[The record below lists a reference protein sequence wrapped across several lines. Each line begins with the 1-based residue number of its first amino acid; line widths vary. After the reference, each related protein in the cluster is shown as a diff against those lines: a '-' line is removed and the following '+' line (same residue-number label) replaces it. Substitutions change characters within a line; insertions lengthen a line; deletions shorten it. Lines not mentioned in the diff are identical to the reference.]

1 MHVCAFVSAHTPFV
15 FPENWVNCWYQLWCM
30 ALLFRF
36 SLTMHVIV
44 IGDCFYLSTRWK
56 IKIWIINY
64 NSVGKTMGKWA
75 CTHAHDR
82 NVTLADDEFGDGVFL
97 NGSMILPEFM
107 CASILFAKIV
117 LQNEICNDDND
128 DGDGNGDVF
137 VIILKRNETE
147 FKCGDLVLPLQQPL
161 SHRHNSN
168 RKDFHDEILGV
179 ANEKQRMRLNI
190 VDKWHRGCPLVESIV
205 SQFSYFI

>member
-1 MHVCAFVSAHTPFV
+1 MHVCVFVSAHTLFV

-36 SLTMHVIV
+36 SLTMHVNV

-64 NSVGKTMGKWA
+64 NSVGKTMAKWA
-75 CTHAHDR
+75 CTHAHVR

-128 DGDGNGDVF
+128 DGDGDVF

-147 FKCGDLVLPLQQPL
+147 FKCGDLVLPL
-161 SHRHNSN
+161 
-168 RKDFHDEILGV
+168 
-179 ANEKQRMRLNI
+179 
-190 VDKWHRGCPLVESIV
+190 
-205 SQFSYFI
+205 